1 MLSKIKSAIFFEKNL
16 PKVKNKF
23 SFSHSLAKK
32 MEGEKIRIS
41 QTSKGNDCIVDE
53 FNFVYHKNNYKPGY
67 KHISWKCSQKHCRAR
82 IKTTPDYK
90 LVGELPLDEHCHF
103 GNKAIKRTAEEIEKE
118 VVKRMAPVAGVQLK
132 HVLGEIRSKVEV
144 IKFILNHLIL
154 IFAITFI

>member
-1 MLSKIKSAIFFEKNL
+1 
-16 PKVKNKF
+16 
-23 SFSHSLAKK
+23 

-90 LVGELPLDEHCHF
+90 LVGELPFEEHCHF
-103 GNKAIKRTAEEIEKE
+103 GNRAIKRKAEEIEKE

-132 HVLGEIRSKVEV
+132 HVLAEIRSKVEV
-144 IKFILNHLIL
+144 NKIYFKSFWYILVNYHMQIL
-154 IFAITFI
+154 YKNRF